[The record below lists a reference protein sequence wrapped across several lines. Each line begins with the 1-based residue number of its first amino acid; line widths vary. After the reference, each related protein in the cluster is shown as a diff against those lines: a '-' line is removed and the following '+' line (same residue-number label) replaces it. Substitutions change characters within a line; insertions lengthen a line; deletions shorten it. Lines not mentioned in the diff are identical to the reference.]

1 MAIGVRSGVLGT
13 VLLAALLAGL
23 MPSRANADGMV
34 RSLPEEGTWVKYA
47 IRMQANDATILGD
60 VRLAVVGKS
69 FTEQGACRWVE
80 ARLDV
85 KGPAEGTIK
94 AVGKF
99 LVPESAVERGK
110 DPSKLLAKSWVKMG
124 DGPVTDLAVEPYEPV
139 QHLLKLFAGP
149 PLKNPM
155 ELPAIA
161 VANKLGNL
169 DCPGETGQSELNA
182 LGAKL
187 KINTEHRWNDKV
199 PFETV
204 EYRVSFKE
212 TLPGD
217 NPLEVLIHLTFEDS
231 GTNATSDIPDAQ

>member
-1 MAIGVRSGVLGT
+1 MATGLRLRLVGVVAATVMLGVLG
-13 VLLAALLAGL
+13 L
-23 MPSRANADGMV
+23 SHANADGMV

-47 IRMQANDATILGD
+47 IRMQANDATIQGD
-60 VRLAVVGKS
+60 VRVAVVGKA

-85 KGPAEGTIK
+85 KVPSEGNIK

-110 DPSKLLAKSWVKMG
+110 DPSKLLVKSWVKMG
-124 DGPVTDLAVEPYEPV
+124 DGPLTDLAVEPYEPV

-149 PLKNPM
+149 PLKDPM

-169 DCPGETGQSELNA
+169 DCPGESGQSELNA

-187 KINTEHRWNDKV
+187 KINVEHRWNDKV

-217 NPLEVLIHLTFEDS
+217 NPLEVLIHLTFEDT